1 MVPTAEELFIDT
13 DDPWYENAAC
23 ASYPSE
29 VFFPPIDAPSAA
41 RVAKLICA
49 ECPVREECL
58 AFAVETAQTEGVW
71 GGMDAGERRRMRRRR
86 RDQER
91 RRAS

>member
-1 MVPTAEELFIDT
+1 MVPIRDEFSLDVHE
-13 DDPWYENAAC
+13 PWYEDAAC

-58 AFAVETAQTEGVW
+58 AFAVETVQTEGVW
-71 GGMDAGERRRMRRRR
+71 GGMDAGERRRMRRRL
-86 RDQER
+86 RDRER